1 MSVEQ
6 VSMLLL
12 QWEEENASG
21 NVTEILERL
30 ALLFERET
38 ESFLKK
44 DPDPFDD
51 RHPSRLQPDCTLGHM
66 LKTIFRNERI
76 VDAIV
81 KVYCEEDNLPLNT
94 AACRLLL
101 DILPGLES
109 VIFEEEGFVPRLLH
123 FVEISPNPLR
133 SYATGLVAAA
143 MECTEIAS
151 NFRERNVYFVPLMLK
166 RLHEV
171 SQKYLKTPPPNSNDT
186 LVNSNRPFA
195 AFKKLSEKRCVEDD
209 SKSSSYKSPKK
220 KRKNNDTLRN
230 LRYSPI
236 LPEVKSGTSG
246 IDLQTSPDESSN
258 SKWNEMMIGSYSVFP
273 LTLATEQR
281 YILQYL
287 TPMGEYQE
295 LIGHIFESNA
305 LLLILRYIDIRQ
317 NPDVRLAFEALKYL
331 ASLLVHKKIA
341 IEFLSIGGLKYL
353 LKVPYPSIAATGVS
367 ICLYYFSY
375 TEEVMEKICML
386 SSSDIAELVSYAL
399 YLLEG
404 SHDSSRC
411 HATMFFGF
419 AFAFKIILQ
428 HFNEQDGLRKLF
440 NVMSTLDIFASR
452 NTRTLSD
459 DQVFANRQTTRHVC
473 AALKRY
479 FEAHLASEIENVSSP
494 CNSDNQSTRLSKHKA
509 MNLSYKSIENYIE
522 HWHELLGPMVSWRP
536 VDEFLQ
542 FDGVSFLLE
551 LTSDYFST
559 SSYSGRAETVKNALD
574 VLKVCSLSSATQLA
588 FCEKVNTTEYVATTG
603 ITVLLA
609 AAEGELLPVAEI
621 QKSALQTIINCVCTK
636 IENETE
642 RRTKKVEEL
651 LSKLCENV
659 RIKNGIM
666 TLINLLST
674 KTPLTDA
681 DAIRALACKALCGL
695 ARSTH
700 VKQIISKLRIITDG
714 ELLHLMKEPVLSD
727 KSEDHLHFVKYSLEL
742 IEKVTGAPVSVGS
755 ESSMLN
761 INKSE
766 IVAKTKIVYNEAQL
780 MQLICEHLIAKGF
793 TETAAVLQKEMKD
806 KNIFSQPSSLFLT
819 SLACRNSPK
828 SMTKRSTMPSSPHTP
843 ISFSSS
849 NSVPTIPPP
858 SVPLRI
864 VVTKK
869 TPAPE
874 YKSPISSRL
883 QKPIQACSRNFFQTP
898 AMKRQNINFSHESE
912 PGISLHSIITEY
924 LRKHH
929 SLCRN
934 PMLACPP
941 FDLFTPHK
949 CPEPQNR
956 RNAPINCV
964 NRIYKKQIY
973 HKHGGIGGSSLDLK
987 CIYNKFRFVRAYRDA
1002 EGDCDFS
1009 CCSFFNYDSERRP
1022 RILVGTD
1029 GRALGE
1035 LKVFNLN
1042 SGDEEISKN
1051 SHFRGLSHIESSNLA
1066 PLILTSDGG
1075 RIGNSSL
1082 WKLEEDL
1089 EVVRQFNEISH
1100 VEFGKRSHLKIVG
1113 TKHDSAVIIDT
1124 NSGSEIIKFLTR
1136 DLGNSYPSNRAT
1148 FDYSDELVLTD
1159 GIIFDS
1165 RNGLL
1170 VHKLDKF
1177 NSIMNG
1183 VFHPNGREIISNT
1196 EIWDI
1201 RTFKLLKTVA
1211 GLEYCRPTFNPNGKI
1226 IYGVFCYKDAPDE
1239 RTNCFYTFD
1248 ASDYSSIATVDVKRP
1263 VFELSADFN
1272 ERYVATIESQSVI
1285 ATDPFNPPLRGLDC
1299 VCRLYEI
1306 GRSKEDGDEDN
1317 EESDDTEEETEDDE
1331 EVDEIEGDNEASG
1344 RDVEDILFE
1353 LDNEQELDSD
1363 GSSSSSETLF
1373 SLNTSMED

>member
-869 TPAPE
+869 TP
-874 YKSPISSRL
+874 
-883 QKPIQACSRNFFQTP
+883 
-898 AMKRQNINFSHESE
+898 
-912 PGISLHSIITEY
+912 
-924 LRKHH
+924 
-929 SLCRN
+929 
-934 PMLACPP
+934 
-941 FDLFTPHK
+941 
-949 CPEPQNR
+949 
-956 RNAPINCV
+956 
-964 NRIYKKQIY
+964 IY